1 MTKQCLNDQRRS
13 GGGPGREVFFV
24 LGPREVDSALG
35 ASTLG
40 TSRLCR
46 SKQSNRAMLELK
58 NREIILNYYRVNS
71 CKKNAIIKVQ
81 PSPTQ
86 SNHASSPRGV
96 RSRVQSAKWR
106 VGKSSFRIVAYE
118 IPRMSAYFRL

>member
-71 CKKNAIIKVQ
+71 CKKNAIIKGQ

-86 SNHASSPRGV
+86 SNP
-96 RSRVQSAKWR
+96 VQPLWKSITLTEAAAKELLINGR
-106 VGKSSFRIVAYE
+106 PPIF
-118 IPRMSAYFRL
+118 PN